1 MNSLEDKYKMLF
13 GAYLGMT
20 LMDEY
25 PLKEYILK
33 DIKDYIIDFTSEYK
47 LDNYDYDTF
56 MMKVDKEESEIVKL
70 QDLYRI
76 GNILN
81 FDIELRYLIKE
92 KIRNYKSDN

>member
-1 MNSLEDKYKMLF
+1 MNTLEDKYKMMF

-33 DIKDYIIDFTSEYK
+33 DIKNYIIDFTSTYK
-47 LDNYDYDTF
+47 LEGYDYDSF
-56 MMKVDKEESEIVKL
+56 MIKVDKEESDIVKL